1 MPNAFSRSWEIT
13 KLSFNVMKQD
23 KELLLFPV
31 LSGFFS
37 LLFLAVILFPSI
49 ISGLL
54 KGQIPEFGA
63 VNIIPFFMAYF
74 VLSFITVFF
83 NVCVVYTT
91 KARFEGKNA
100 TFGESIKFAA
110 SRIHLIFMWSIVSA
124 SVGMIL
130 RLIDNMVQKSGTA
143 GKTIF
148 RIINSILGMI
158 WSIITI
164 FVVPAMVYNNLGP
177 IDAIKKS
184 VEVLKKTW
192 GESLVR
198 YYGLTF
204 AAFLFLILGFSILV
218 LGIIGTTA
226 LVVAVD
232 SSLGIVLIVIIMVI
246 VFLYTLA
253 VIAIFNVANSIFN
266 TALYVYASTGKI
278 PAGYSNEIMKGAF
291 VRK

>member
-1 MPNAFSRSWEIT
+1 MSNAFSRSWEIT

-23 KELLLFPV
+23 KELLLFPI

-54 KGQIPEFGA
+54 KGSIPEFGA
-63 VNIIPFFMAYF
+63 VHIIPFFMAYF

-91 KARFEGKNA
+91 KTRFEGKNA
-100 TFGESIKFAA
+100 TFGESIKFAT
-110 SRIHLIFMWSIVSA
+110 SKIHLIFMWSLVSA

-130 RLIDNMVQKSGTA
+130 RLIDNMAQKSAAA
-143 GKTIF
+143 GKIIF
-148 RIINSILGMI
+148 RIINAILGMM

-164 FVVPAMVYNNLGP
+164 FVVPAMVYNGLGP
-177 IDAIKKS
+177 IDSIKKS
-184 VEVLKKTW
+184 VEVLKRTW
-192 GESLVR
+192 GESLIR
-198 YYGLTF
+198 YYGLGLVE
-204 AAFLFLILGFSILV
+204 FLFLIFGFLILI
-218 LGIIGTTA
+218 LGIIGTTV
-226 LVVAVD
+226 LVVTLD
-232 SSLGIVLIVIIMVI
+232 SSSWVIILIIAIFV
-246 VFLYTLA
+246 LYSLA
-253 VIAIFNVANSIFN
+253 VIVIFNVVNSIFN